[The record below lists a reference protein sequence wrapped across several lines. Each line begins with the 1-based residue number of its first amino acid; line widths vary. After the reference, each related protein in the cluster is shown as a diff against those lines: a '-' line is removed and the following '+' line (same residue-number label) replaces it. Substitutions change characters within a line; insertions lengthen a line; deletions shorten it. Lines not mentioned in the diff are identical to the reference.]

1 MATKVL
7 VVDDEESLRRIVA
20 QAFTDRG
27 FSVITAENGLDGLKL
42 AKKERPNIVIL
53 DLMMPGMLGFD
64 VCRQIREDS
73 TLSRTVVIITSAKS
87 YKPDID
93 RAMELGADA
102 FFVKPADID
111 ELIQTAQVNLE
122 KRSHAT

>member
-27 FSVITAENGLDGLKL
+27 YSVITADNGLDGLKL
-42 AKKERPNIVIL
+42 AKEERPEIVIL
-53 DLMMPGMLGFD
+53 DLMMPGLLGFD
-64 VCRQIREDS
+64 VCRQIREDPG
-73 TLSRTVVIITSAKS
+73 LSRTVVIITSAKS

-93 RAMELGADA
+93 RAKELGADA
-102 FFVKPADID
+102 FIIKPADID
-111 ELIQTAQVNLE
+111 ELIQTAQENLT